1 MPGRVYPPAP
11 VTAVGYGARGH
22 KDSIPAYTA
31 EVPNLVYAPN
41 VGGASYDKEPALADV
56 RAVLR
61 TPSPTPSEVQVLASK
76 TKLLG
81 DWRRFLNW
89 RRYANARSMSAY
101 FPQTMRLGTV
111 LTLFFRRPVIS
122 AVRR

>member
-1 MPGRVYPPAP
+1 MHGRAYPSGPA
-11 VTAVGYGARGH
+11 TAIGYGARGH
-22 KDSIPAYTA
+22 KDSLSGYTVD
-31 EVPNLVYAPN
+31 VPNLVYAPN
-41 VGGASYDKEPALADV
+41 VSGGVYGGDKGPASADV

-89 RRYANARSMSAY
+89 RRYANRKAMRACLLRTPNYVARDGADTACDV
-101 FPQTMRLGTV
+101 Q
-111 LTLFFRRPVIS
+111 
-122 AVRR
+122 